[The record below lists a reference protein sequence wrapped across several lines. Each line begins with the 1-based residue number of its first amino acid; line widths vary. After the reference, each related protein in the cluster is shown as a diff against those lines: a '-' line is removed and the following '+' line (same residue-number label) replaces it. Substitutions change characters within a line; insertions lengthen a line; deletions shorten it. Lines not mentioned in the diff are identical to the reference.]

1 MKKKIILT
9 ESQLIELIKKTVNEI
24 ELRENKQQLDE
35 GLKDITAGVLI
46 ALSSL
51 LGGKARA
58 KEFGLINEEVTLTA
72 TTANTVASTATATF
86 DITKPENIK
95 KFQDYMDTVGPWVR
109 QADGKFTKLN
119 KGGGYGKFGPS
130 TKAAWDKYQND
141 FKTKMSPEL
150 KPLQANKLSP
160 STGTT
165 KVDQMTGAKVAAAQ
179 AAGTTPQAA
188 GTTPQA
194 AGTTPQATE
203 IKTAEQIKKEFRQ
216 GKRNLNDLKKQRE
229 KLYNTYNKL
238 SDKMSKQDQDSYL
251 NKISELDNL
260 IQSSPQA

>member
-1 MKKKIILT
+1 MH
-9 ESQLIELIKKTVNEI
+9 N
-24 ELRENKQQLDE
+24 
-35 GLKDITAGVLI
+35 
-46 ALSSL
+46 
-51 LGGKARA
+51 KARA
-58 KEFGLINEEVTLTA
+58 KEFGLINEQA
-72 TTANTVASTATATF
+72 TPTPPATNTVASTATATF

-119 KGGGYGKFGPS
+119 KSGGYGKFGPS

-141 FKTKMSPEL
+141 FKTKMSP
-150 KPLQANKLSP
+150 PLEANKLSP
-160 STGTT
+160 STGTA
-165 KVDQMTGAKVAAAQ
+165 KVDQMTAAKVA
-179 AAGTTPQAA
+179 TPQAA

-238 SDKMSKQDQDSYL
+238 SDKMSKQDKDSYL

>member
-1 MKKKIILT
+1 
-9 ESQLIELIKKTVNEI
+9 
-24 ELRENKQQLDE
+24 
-35 GLKDITAGVLI
+35 
-46 ALSSL
+46 
-51 LGGKARA
+51 
-58 KEFGLINEEVTLTA
+58 
-72 TTANTVASTATATF
+72 
-86 DITKPENIK
+86 
-95 KFQDYMDTVGPWVR
+95 MDTVGPWVR

-119 KGGGYGKFGPS
+119 KSGGYGKFGPS

-165 KVDQMTGAKVAAAQ
+165 KVDQMTGAKVAAAQAAGTTPQ